1 MIEIRV
7 RKELI
12 GYKGKFML
20 DFDLKIEK
28 GEFLTIFGKSGSGKT
43 SILRMIG
50 GLLEPDEGIIR
61 FGDKVYFDSSL
72 GINLPPQKRNVGF
85 VFQNYA
91 LFPNMTVYENII
103 YAADK
108 SQLSKVEELLK
119 LVELYELKD
128 RYPSSLSGGQQQ
140 RVALVRSIIRNP
152 DILLLDEPL
161 SALDFSIR
169 LKLQDE
175 LKEIHRR
182 YGLTTVLVSHDKPE
196 VFKLSE
202 RVIYLE
208 DGKVRKIGTPREVFI
223 EKNLSGKFSFF
234 GTVLDLRKSDVFN
247 IVTVDVN
254 GNLVEVATVEDLNI
268 GDEVII
274 GSKAFTPI
282 VKKL

>member
-1 MIEIRV
+1 MIEVNV
-7 RKELI
+7 RKELV
-12 GYKGKFML
+12 GYKGNFTL
-20 DFDLKIEK
+20 DVDLKIEK

-43 SILRMIG
+43 TVLRMIA

-61 FGDKVYFDSSL
+61 FGDKIYFDSSS
-72 GINLPPQKRNVGF
+72 GINLPPQKRSVGF

-91 LFPNMTVYENII
+91 LFPNMTVYENIA

-108 SQLSKVEELLK
+108 GQLSKANEILK

-152 DILLLDEPL
+152 EILLLDEPL

-175 LKEIHRR
+175 VKEIHRR
-182 YGLTTVLVSHDKPE
+182 YGLTTILVSHDKPE
-196 VFKLSE
+196 VFKMSE
-202 RVIYLE
+202 KVVYLE

-234 GTVLDLRKSDVFN
+234 GTILDIRKSDVFN
-247 IVTVDVN
+247 IVTVDIN

-268 GDEVII
+268 GEEVII

-282 VKKL
+282 VKRL